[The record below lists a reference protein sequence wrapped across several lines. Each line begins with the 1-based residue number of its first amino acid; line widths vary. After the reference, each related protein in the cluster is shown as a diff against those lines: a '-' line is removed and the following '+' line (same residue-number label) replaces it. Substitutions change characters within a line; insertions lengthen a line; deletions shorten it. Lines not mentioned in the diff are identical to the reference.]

1 MRNCK
6 LLTVLCSC
14 IILFFHLTGLSY
26 AAFPF
31 PWPNICTDGIDN
43 DMNGDFDCA
52 EISCYADKA
61 CTPIELSSGTGLTG
75 TLKKGHAR
83 HYMITASDT
92 DAQLTVEL
100 TDLSADLGL
109 FVRLGEKPN
118 KADYDCVSWQ
128 YGTQPEACTLSNSGA
143 ATWYILVYANE
154 AGSYTIKATLS
165 SDPVSDALVVT
176 EEGNVG
182 IGIND
187 PQDRLDVDGYV
198 RSNGVRLTSDA
209 RWKENVEAIDDVL
222 LKITQLRGVSFEWI
236 EPSRGS
242 GRQIGVIAQ
251 EVEEVFPEVV
261 HTDSQGYKS
270 VEYSK
275 LVAPLIE
282 AVKALQ
288 AEIEALRSEN
298 ARLALDNNA
307 LRQVNQSIETR
318 LDKLEQLLSD
328 N

>member
-6 LLTVLCSC
+6 HLTVSGLC
-14 IILFFHLTGLSY
+14 IILFFCLTGPGY

-31 PWPNICTDGIDN
+31 PRPNICTDGFDN

-52 EISCYADKA
+52 EVSCYADQA
-61 CTPIELSSGTGLTG
+61 CAPVELTSGTGVTG
-75 TLKKGHAR
+75 TLKKGHAK
-83 HYMITASDT
+83 HYMITAADT
-92 DAQLTVEL
+92 DVLLTVEL

-109 FVRLGEKPN
+109 FVRQAEKPT
-118 KADYDCVSWQ
+118 KDDYDCVSWQ
-128 YGTQPEACTLSNSGA
+128 YGTQPEACTLTNSGA

-154 AGSYTIKATLS
+154 AGNFTIKATLTN
-165 SDPVSDALVVT
+165 DPGSDALIVT

-209 RWKENVEAIDDVL
+209 RWKENIEAIDDAL
-222 LKITQLRGVSFEWI
+222 LKISLLRGVAFEWI
-236 EPSRGS
+236 GPSRGS

-251 EVEEVFPEVV
+251 EVEDVFPEVV

-282 AVKALQ
+282 AVKELKAENKALK
-288 AEIEALRSEN
+288 ERI
-298 ARLALDNNA
+298 ARLEDM
-307 LRQVNQSIETR
+307 
-318 LDKLEQLLSD
+318 LSD
-328 N
+328 

>member
-1 MRNCK
+1 
-6 LLTVLCSC
+6 
-14 IILFFHLTGLSY
+14 
-26 AAFPF
+26 
-31 PWPNICTDGIDN
+31 
-43 DMNGDFDCA
+43 
-52 EISCYADKA
+52 
-61 CTPIELSSGTGLTG
+61 
-75 TLKKGHAR
+75 
-83 HYMITASDT
+83 
-92 DAQLTVEL
+92 
-100 TDLSADLGL
+100 
-109 FVRLGEKPN
+109 
-118 KADYDCVSWQ
+118 
-128 YGTQPEACTLSNSGA
+128 
-143 ATWYILVYANE
+143 VYANE

-182 IGIND
+182 IGIDD

-222 LKITQLRGVSFEWI
+222 LKISQLRGVSFEWI
-236 EPSRGS
+236 DPSRGS